1 MTLLDDHV
9 VLITGSGS
17 GLGLGIARH
26 FQQEG
31 AQLALLEYDAD
42 KVTTL
47 RDEFGDDV
55 VVVHGDVRSLD
66 DLERCRDEIVAR
78 FGRLTAVVGAQGIWD
93 GNVRLRDIP
102 ANRVDSLLD
111 EVFAVNVK
119 GYALTARVFLDLLD
133 AEQGALVLTCSQA
146 AFAADGG
153 GIAYTASKGA
163 VRSLVNQ
170 LSFELAPRIRVN
182 AVAPTGI
189 ANSQLRGRAALDLQD
204 SKQSDIPADAFRQ
217 QFEWLAPMQHMPSP
231 EEYGPLYAF
240 LASRQNTIMTGQTVL
255 ADQGSLN
262 RALISMG
269 DLLAAM
275 PSA

>member
-31 AQLALLEYDAD
+31 AQLALLEYDAA
-42 KVTTL
+42 KVEAL
-47 RDEFGDDV
+47 KEEFGDEV
-55 VVVHGDVRSLD
+55 VVVHGNVRSIA
-66 DLERCRDEIVAR
+66 DLERCRDEILAR
-78 FGRLTAVVGAQGIWD
+78 FGRLSAVVAAQGIWD

-102 ANRVDSLLD
+102 ADRVDSLFD
-111 EVFAVNVK
+111 EVFAINVK
-119 GYALTARVFLDLLD
+119 GYALTARIFLHLLD
-133 AEQGALVLTCSQA
+133 AERGALVLTCSQA

-189 ANSQLRGRAALDLQD
+189 ANSQLRGPAALGLQD
-204 SKQSDIPADAFRQ
+204 SKQSDIPADIFRQ

-231 EEYGPLYAF
+231 EEYGPLYAY
-240 LASRQNTIMTGQTVL
+240 LASRQNTVMTGQTVL
-255 ADQGSLN
+255 ADQGALN
-262 RALISMG
+262 RALTSMG
-269 DLLAAM
+269 DLLATM
-275 PSA
+275 PGA

>member
-31 AQLALLEYDAD
+31 AQLALLEYDDD
-42 KVTTL
+42 KVRTL

-189 ANSQLRGRAALDLQD
+189 ANSQLRGPAALDLQD

>member
-189 ANSQLRGRAALDLQD
+189 ANSQLRGPAALDLQD

>member
-31 AQLALLEYDAD
+31 AQLALLEYDDD
-42 KVTTL
+42 KVRTL

-102 ANRVDSLLD
+102 ADRVDSLLD

-189 ANSQLRGRAALDLQD
+189 ANSQLRGPAALDLQD

-240 LASRQNTIMTGQTVL
+240 LASRQNTVMTGQTVL

-269 DLLAAM
+269 DLLATM

>member
-1 MTLLDDHV
+1 
-9 VLITGSGS
+9 
-17 GLGLGIARH
+17 
-26 FQQEG
+26 
-31 AQLALLEYDAD
+31 LALLEYDAA
-42 KVTTL
+42 KVETL
-47 RDEFGDDV
+47 KEGFGDEV
-55 VVVHGDVRSLD
+55 VVVHGDVRSIA

-78 FGRLTAVVGAQGIWD
+78 FGRVTAVVGAQGIWD

-102 ANRVDSLLD
+102 ADRVDSLLD

-189 ANSQLRGRAALDLQD
+189 ANSQLRGPAALDLQD

-240 LASRQNTIMTGQTVL
+240 LASRQNTVMTGQTVL

-269 DLLAAM
+269 DLLATM

>member
-31 AQLALLEYDAD
+31 AQLALLEYDDD
-42 KVTTL
+42 KVRTL

-102 ANRVDSLLD
+102 ADRVDSLLD

-189 ANSQLRGRAALDLQD
+189 ANSQLRGPAALDLQD

-269 DLLAAM
+269 DLLTTM
-275 PSA
+275 PRA